1 MDFNVNMFPKN
12 YLYRLFCDMI
22 ENNNLNT
29 FDKIS
34 DELINNCQI
43 TLSSYD
49 DLCVISIPSLSP
61 SLKHMN
67 KLVDNVIHNVKVCV
81 INKHTLLPI
90 IYMNKTQNYFDG
102 NPIFNIIHTYDY
114 LKHKDTIKIYKHY
127 IGLSV
132 VMFHHENNWLLLIK
146 NKLHKLDSCDF
157 ITSIF
162 KKTLVTK
169 VDVEQLNTNVVYEF
183 TFFHYRLNKPVIY
196 SNWGENYEE
205 ILYIKSTEKYTL
217 NPFLSDIP
225 NNFIKN
231 TRLYFSCFDEMNAY
245 LGDLH
250 KNNIHNKKITARG
263 LLFTYSIDNNT
274 YKVALNTGIYDEI
287 STYFDKNQNIHRT
300 HLYIYQKDKC
310 NEVLTYVTYNCHQ
323 IIRRINISLKT
334 LSKEILNIYF
344 LTRNKQNIDLYNILP
359 KCYRYCLFNIHKIFM
374 TKREE
379 DILNKDFDG
388 IIEKRS
394 VTVDNVY
401 GFLKNIQHDMLIEI
415 YMVRIDL
422 LNEIKK
428 LSLKNTEIM
437 YDTCINTMLQTK
449 LMTD

>member
-1 MDFNVNMFPKN
+1 
-12 YLYRLFCDMI
+12 
-22 ENNNLNT
+22 
-29 FDKIS
+29 
-34 DELINNCQI
+34 
-43 TLSSYD
+43 
-49 DLCVISIPSLSP
+49 
-61 SLKHMN
+61 
-67 KLVDNVIHNVKVCV
+67 
-81 INKHTLLPI
+81 
-90 IYMNKTQNYFDG
+90 
-102 NPIFNIIHTYDY
+102 
-114 LKHKDTIKIYKHY
+114 
-127 IGLSV
+127 
-132 VMFHHENNWLLLIK
+132 MFHHENNWLLLIK

-157 ITSIF
+157 IASIF

-169 VDVEQLNTNVVYEF
+169 VDIEQLNTNVVYEF

-196 SNWGENYEE
+196 SHWGENYEE
-205 ILYIKSTEKYTL
+205 ILYIQSTEKYTL
-217 NPFLSDIP
+217 NPFISDMP
-225 NNFIKN
+225 NTFIKN
-231 TRLYFSCFDEMNAY
+231 NRLYFSCFDEMNAY
-245 LGDLH
+245 LEDLNR
-250 KNNIHNKKITARG
+250 NNIHNKKITTRG
-263 LLFTYSIDNNT
+263 LLFTYNINNNM
-274 YKVALNTGIYDEI
+274 YKVALNTSIYDEI
-287 STYFDKNQNIHRT
+287 STYFDKNQNIHRN

-379 DILNKDFDG
+379 DIINKDFDG

-401 GFLKNIQHDMLIEI
+401 GFLKNIQHDTLIEI
-415 YMVRIDL
+415 YMARIDL

-428 LSLKNTEIM
+428 LALKNTEIM
-437 YDTCINTMLQTK
+437 YDTCINTILQTK